1 MTMTNTIVSERPPHA
16 QELTNCTDRC
26 PMEGNHHV
34 AIHIQNTFQVELP
47 PGEHTWTDKDN
58 VSEYKVSNVIFTDI
72 RYKVIE
78 PLEPHPST
86 FWTWLRALVFG
97 PPDVQLVIMSFEV
110 RQLKETRTDSP
121 DSKVSDAELTRV

>member
-1 MTMTNTIVSERPPHA
+1 MNTIVSERPPHA
-16 QELTNCTDRC
+16 QELTNCIVRC
-26 PMEGNHHV
+26 PMEGNHNV
-34 AIHIQNTFQVELP
+34 AIHIQNIFQIELP

-78 PLEPHPST
+78 PLEPHPNT

-110 RQLKETRTDSP
+110 KQLTETPTDSP
-121 DSKVSDAELTRV
+121 DSKVSDAELIRV